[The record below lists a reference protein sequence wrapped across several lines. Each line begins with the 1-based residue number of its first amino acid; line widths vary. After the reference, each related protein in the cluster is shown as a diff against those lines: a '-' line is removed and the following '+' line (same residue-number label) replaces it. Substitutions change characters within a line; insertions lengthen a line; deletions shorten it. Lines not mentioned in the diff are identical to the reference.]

1 MQPPCKSKEEYL
13 HVLLVFTKRY
23 WPFRK
28 ELDMTEH
35 THVGT
40 GPFRKVISPIT
51 ISPITILLVI
61 VE

>member
-1 MQPPCKSKEEYL
+1 MQPPCKSKEKYL

-23 WPFRK
+23 GPFHK

-35 THVGT
+35 THVCT
-40 GPFRKVISPIT
+40 GPFRKIIA
-51 ISPITILLVI
+51 PITILLVI

>member
-1 MQPPCKSKEEYL
+1 MQPPCKSKEKYL

-23 WPFRK
+23 GPFHK

-35 THVGT
+35 THVCT
-40 GPFRKVISPIT
+40 GPFRKIIAPIT
-51 ISPITILLVI
+51 IQLVI